1 MTYQIDNINIDGN
14 RELTT
19 AINDYLESNIHNQLV
34 RNGSDDVFK
43 EIRSYQSELKNE
55 LNKFNDYFENNEGE
69 IIENNNFEEGYN
81 SRTGSIESFDT
92 LLTEYKLDKQN
103 EIKQNNLDK
112 LSVEA
117 QKELQK
123 SFDLAGMNF
132 ESSLVI
138 NQYPDIQKEL
148 LNINNNLKSLSEVYN
163 KNLKEISLSISDDM
177 KSYTI
182 IAKDTSDKEEIIN
195 GDLPNIS
202 KEYDKQNKIDYSSK
216 DNSLDNKN
224 ITSNIDESLLQ
235 KSIEYNRQNP
245 NNPYGTIED
254 FINQKSDQKNL
265 ENAYEIMNNLNLNYN
280 DSVEFYNKVNK
291 EVQLE
296 TDKLINSSYHQ
307 NASGEIQ
314 SHQLDDV
321 KNKVLKD
328 NGVESINNP
337 LKDITKLYAIK
348 NSNEYLSEHIE
359 NYKPNHQAQNQF
371 NEKNIETDK
380 SNDLDKLK
388 SVELEKNVIG
398 LLPKDQQEK
407 NFKETLS
414 RLEKNQNSLKDSL
427 KNSLNNTKIDNAINS
442 VKQHFENI
450 KVRAEDIHKTF
461 KDLGSWNTDNKF
473 VKDINSVIEK
483 VKDLSQKQNNKLDIN
498 DPDLLK
504 KLEAKFKESNDY
516 INKMENRNYQET
528 QLKNN
533 RIDYLSKEL
542 EILNPDKLNESNQI
556 TNHLSQLS
564 TEDKIKLYNHS
575 KDIESITKNL
585 NFDEPDKIKTMIETH
600 KITNSLE
607 SDLGKNYLNEHRKSY
622 LTSSEK
628 KPSVND
634 SLSNTTLKDYMNN
647 SNDIIKNA
655 TRNDLKNYQAR
666 GNTEIKNIN
675 ETQKA
680 NTLKNNDLL
689 QKYNQQNSNQQQNN
703 NIQESEV
710 NNEKKQ
716 QVKSKGIQLG

>member
-148 LNINNNLKSLSEVYN
+148 LNINNNLNSLSEVYN

-321 KNKVLKD
+321 KNKVIKD
-328 NGVESINNP
+328 NGVEPINNP

-348 NSNEYLSEHIE
+348 NSNEYLSEQIE

-371 NEKNIETDK
+371 NVKNIETDK

-427 KNSLNNTKIDNAINS
+427 KNYLNNTKIDNAINS

-450 KVRAEDIHKTF
+450 KVKAEDIHKNF
-461 KDLGSWNTDNKF
+461 KDLGTWNTENKY
-473 VKDINSVIEK
+473 VKNINNVIDK
-483 VKDLSQKQNNKLDIN
+483 VKEISHKQDNKLDIN
-498 DPDLLK
+498 DPELLK
-504 KLEAKFKESNDY
+504 KLESKLKESNDY
-516 INKMENRNYQET
+516 INKVQGKNLQEDNLKKNRLNYLT
-528 QLKNN
+528 
-533 RIDYLSKEL
+533 KEL
-542 EILNPDKLNESNQI
+542 EILSPNKLSESKEI

-564 TEDKIKLYNHS
+564 IEDKIKLYNHS

-607 SDLGKNYLNEHRKSY
+607 SELGKNYLNEHRKSY

-634 SLSNTTLKDYMNN
+634 SLTNTTLKDYMNN

-689 QKYNQQNSNQQQNN
+689 QKYNQQNSKQQQNN

>member
-148 LNINNNLKSLSEVYN
+148 LNINNNLNSLSEVYN

-328 NGVESINNP
+328 NGVEPINNP

-427 KNSLNNTKIDNAINS
+427 KNYLNNTKIDNAINS

-450 KVRAEDIHKTF
+450 KVKAEDIHKSF

-516 INKMENRNYQET
+516 INKIENRNYQET

>member
-81 SRTGSIESFDT
+81 SRTDSIESFDT

-148 LNINNNLKSLSEVYN
+148 LNINNNLNSLSEVYN

-328 NGVESINNP
+328 NGVEPINNP

-427 KNSLNNTKIDNAINS
+427 KNYLNNTKIDYAINS

-516 INKMENRNYQET
+516 INKIENRNYQET

>member
-81 SRTGSIESFDT
+81 SRSGSIESFDT

-148 LNINNNLKSLSEVYN
+148 LNINNNLNSLSEVYN

-202 KEYDKQNKIDYSSK
+202 KEYYKSNSIENNREVNNSIGSITKNNKLEVEYDKYKDKAINIVEKFPEDIHKIERELENYDFASEKYNEYLKDKYTDFNQYLKDNNISNPYEKYSDDLIRNTKTYSDIRLKMEEIDDEHFSQHGKHVSNYIDYSEEIKSTPQ
-216 DNSLDNKN
+216 N
-224 ITSNIDESLLQ
+224 LQ
-235 KSIEYNRQNP
+235 
-245 NNPYGTIED
+245 
-254 FINQKSDQKNL
+254 
-265 ENAYEIMNNLNLNYN
+265 
-280 DSVEFYNKVNK
+280 
-291 EVQLE
+291 
-296 TDKLINSSYHQ
+296 
-307 NASGEIQ
+307 
-314 SHQLDDV
+314 
-321 KNKVLKD
+321 
-328 NGVESINNP
+328 
-337 LKDITKLYAIK
+337 
-348 NSNEYLSEHIE
+348 
-359 NYKPNHQAQNQF
+359 
-371 NEKNIETDK
+371 
-380 SNDLDKLK
+380 KLK

-398 LLPKDQQEK
+398 LLPKDQQE
-407 NFKETLS
+407 NNYKETLS
-414 RLEKNQNSLKDSL
+414 RLEKNKSTL
-427 KNSLNNTKIDNAINS
+427 KNDLKSYMSNTKIDNVINS

-483 VKDLSQKQNNKLDIN
+483 VKDLSQKQTNKLDIN

-516 INKMENRNYQET
+516 INKIENRNYQET

>member
-34 RNGSDDVFK
+34 RNGSGDVFK

-148 LNINNNLKSLSEVYN
+148 LNINNNLNSLSEVYN

-328 NGVESINNP
+328 NGVEPINNP

-427 KNSLNNTKIDNAINS
+427 KNYLNNTKIDNAINS

-516 INKMENRNYQET
+516 INKIENRNYQET

-542 EILNPDKLNESNQI
+542 EILNPDKLTESNQI
-556 TNHLSQLS
+556 TNHLPQLS

-607 SDLGKNYLNEHRKSY
+607 SDLGKNYLNDHRKSY